1 MLVDIKIKDI
11 EILQNLLN
19 QDMDKIIKLKKK
31 YKFDMARVSILND
44 EYKER
49 AVLDANLEKIKQI
62 LGGESETNK

>member
-49 AVLDANLEKIKQI
+49 AVLDANLEKIKEM
-62 LGGESETNK
+62 LGGESKTNK